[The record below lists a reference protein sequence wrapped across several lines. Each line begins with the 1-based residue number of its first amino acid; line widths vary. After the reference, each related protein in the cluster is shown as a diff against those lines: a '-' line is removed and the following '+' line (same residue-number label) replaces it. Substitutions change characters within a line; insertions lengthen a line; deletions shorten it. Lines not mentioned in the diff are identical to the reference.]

1 MHEGRALPRS
11 LSLCHRHGSCR
22 RFGPRAPGHAASHPA
37 RPAGRA
43 SGTPAAAVEAF
54 HSALAAGD
62 RDRALAWLD
71 PKVVIFESGGAEM
84 SREEYASHHLESD
97 MAFVAATK
105 TEVVDRQAQA
115 AGDTAWVL
123 SRTRTTGQFRD
134 RPVDADGVETVVL
147 QRDGGQ
153 WRIIH
158 IHWSSYARKSE

>member
-1 MHEGRALPRS
+1 MKVARCLGTCLFVIAT
-11 LSLCHRHGSCR
+11 G
-22 RFGPRAPGHAASHPA
+22 AAAASAHDPKAAVPA
-37 RPAGRA
+37 PPPAPPA
-43 SGTPAAAVEAF
+43 AAAGTPAAAVEGF
-54 HSALAAGD
+54 HSALAVGD
-62 RDRALAWLD
+62 RERALAWLD

-105 TEVVDRQAQA
+105 AEVVDRQAQA

-123 SRTRTTGQFRD
+123 SRTRTTGQFHD
-134 RPVDADGVETVVL
+134 RPIDADGVETMVL

-158 IHWSSYARKSE
+158 IHWSSYTRKSE